1 MSPSFLESLSVLR
14 MLVSWWRLITVSARN
29 SAQSVHGHTLKCP
42 PHQRM
47 LLQHLVEAVHT
58 QGVQAT
64 VGIGLHSGC
73 ASSLGQQ
80 ADL

>member
-1 MSPSFLESLSVLR
+1 MVRLHLLVSR
-14 MLVSWWRLITVSARN
+14 TLVSWRRLVTGSAGN
-29 SAQSVHGHTLKCP
+29 SAQSVHGHALEGP
-42 PHQRM
+42 PHERV
-47 LLQHLVEAVHT
+47 LLQHLVEAVHA

-64 VGIGLHSGC
+64 VGVGLHRGC